1 MTDFHF
7 QAITAEGK
15 QVTGR
20 IPAASAEAVVQQ
32 LQARAWLVVSVSDAM
47 PAGTRRWQLDLSSRL
62 MPLPVQQAFLS
73 QLGTLLASGIV
84 LDRALAIT
92 AELPETRAV
101 QQGIHQIRQAIRG
114 GASLSGA
121 FSGSGL
127 RFQPVVI
134 PTIRAGE
141 RSGTLADTLSRLAN
155 HLADAHAF
163 RTRVGN
169 ALVYPAILMVT
180 VLLALGFL
188 LSVVVPA
195 FAPVFLGMDIRLPWY
210 TRALLAAST
219 LAQSYGV
226 LVLVGLLLTVTVVI
240 TRFRHSAQHP
250 RWDAFWL
257 RMPVVGDLW
266 RKSETARFCAGMG
279 LMLGQGVPLLSALS
293 ECAALVQN
301 ARLRTALDD
310 VRQAVKSGRALSAA
324 LAATGEF
331 PHMAVQMIQAG
342 EESGRLPAMLRDVAD
357 TFGRQTEQAANR
369 LLAILVPAITL
380 AMTALVGL
388 LILAILLPIYDLTGA
403 LELP

>member
-7 QAITAEGK
+7 HAITAEGK
-15 QVTGR
+15 PVTGR
-20 IPAASAEAVVQQ
+20 LPAASAEAAIQQ

-47 PAGTRRWQLDLSSRL
+47 PAGSWRWSLELRSRR

-73 QLGTLLASGIV
+73 QLGTLSASGIV

-92 AELPETRAV
+92 AELPETRAM
-101 QQGIHQIRQAIRG
+101 QQGVDQIRQAIRG
-114 GASLSGA
+114 GASLSA
-121 FSGSGL
+121 ALSGSGL
-127 RFQPVVI
+127 QFQPVVI
-134 PTIRAGE
+134 PSVRAGE
-141 RSGTLADTLSRLAN
+141 RSGALADTLSRLADY
-155 HLADAHAF
+155 LADAHAF

-188 LSVVVPA
+188 LGVVVPA
-195 FAPVFLGMDIRLPWY
+195 FAPVFQSMSVSLPWY
-210 TRALLAAST
+210 TRALMTASV
-219 LAQSYGV
+219 LAQSYGL
-226 LVLVGLLLTVTVVI
+226 LVLIGLLLAVTVAI
-240 TRFRHSAQHP
+240 YRFRRSAQHL

-279 LMLGQGVPLLSALS
+279 LMLGQGVPLLLALS

-301 ARLRTALDD
+301 TRLRTALVD
-310 VRQAVKSGRALSAA
+310 VRQEVKSGRGLSAA
-324 LAATGEF
+324 LADTGEF
-331 PHMAVQMIQAG
+331 PHMAVQMIQTG
-342 EESGRLPAMLRDVAD
+342 EESGRLPAMLREVAD
-357 TFGRQTEQAANR
+357 SFGRQTEQAANR

-388 LILAILLPIYDLTGA
+388 LILAILLPIYDLTGT